1 MTTPSPSDDKIV
13 AAVQRQTS
21 AWRRLIVSGFCAA
34 LILLGLLI
42 AAAVCGLPQ
51 RLGLPAQSVHWLIKG
66 FPLILLAGM
75 VLAVVTFLRR
85 YQPIAEIARPS
96 VQDRLVDHD
105 TRRQRGTLAGAVLI
119 VLFLGL
125 TQPDAPTGQG
135 PGMGFTQIAF
145 VLIVLAAAL
154 MVVWGPGFLNPRFR
168 RASSD
173 EFSKA
178 LRGRAAAL
186 GYMVAMAVLGI
197 DFCISEFAPVHTAE
211 AIPLSLAAAFV
222 VPALYYVIADW
233 RAGREK

>member
-21 AWRRLIVSGFCAA
+21 AWRRLIVSGFFAA

-42 AAAVCGLPQ
+42 AAAVYGLPQ

-75 VLAVVTFLRR
+75 ALAVVTFLRR
-85 YQPIAEIARPS
+85 YRPIAEIERPS
-96 VQDRLVDHD
+96 VQDRLVDYD
-105 TRRQRGTLAGAVLI
+105 TKRQRGTLAAAVLI

-125 TQPDAPTGQG
+125 AQPDAPTGHG
-135 PGMGFTQIAF
+135 PGFTQIAF

-173 EFSKA
+173 EFSQA
-178 LRGRAAAL
+178 LRGRATAF
-186 GYMVAMAVLGI
+186 GYMVAMAALGI
-197 DFCISEFAPVHTAE
+197 EFCISQFAPAHTAE